1 MSDLQCPARFLLVC
15 EPEASTAEAL
25 RHDRVAAV
33 YDGAPGP
40 GGAALARAL
49 GLPVQVLAR
58 PIALVDVLGRTPEAL
73 GALESLADLHRGETA
88 VVTVVGRAGS
98 RAELCADGD
107 GVRLAE
113 VSPEVER

>member
-15 EPEASTAEAL
+15 EPDASLAEAL

-49 GLPVQVLAR
+49 GLPVQALAR
-58 PIALVDVLGRTPEAL
+58 PIALVDVRERAPEAL
-73 GALESLADLHRGETA
+73 SALEGLADLHRGETA
-88 VVTVVGRAGS
+88 VVTVVGRAGA
-98 RAELCADGD
+98 RAEVSVDGD

-113 VSPEVER
+113 VSPEAAR